1 VVSRRALLSSEHR
14 IESLLSREAVFL
26 GNNLVLVAITFVVFW
41 GTFFP
46 LISEAITGEKHALGP
61 PWYGKYIVPLA
72 IVLAVLSGIGPLLSW
87 RRATASNTRR
97 NFVIPIGLALVA
109 VAVSLALGGGRRPAA
124 ELMFAACAFL
134 LGCVGQ
140 EFWRGTRARRA
151 MSGEALPVALVSL
164 VRRNR
169 RRYGGYLVHAG
180 VALLFLGIAASSAFQ
195 HVVTPTL
202 QVGQSANVDGYAV
215 HYDRATANISTR
227 NGRLEKINLG
237 SDLTV
242 RKGGHVV
249 TRLHTERGYYPTD
262 DGSLGI
268 VSRYFEGE
276 QTSEVGLKAGAR
288 RDIWT
293 VVSPD
298 TDPLRNVISQGDK
311 VFANAKNLPPKM
323 GAALLGQAIS
333 GIVDRYK
340 RNPPPAQF
348 RFIVSPLVTWIW
360 LGALVILFGGVISL
374 WPPPGG
380 ATRRVRAAYLAR
392 IGRESTATS

>member
-1 VVSRRALLSSEHR
+1 VIA
-14 IESLLSREAVFL
+14 
-26 GNNLVLVAITFVVFW
+26 
-41 GTFFP
+41 
-46 LISEAITGEKHALGP
+46 
-61 PWYGKYIVPLA
+61 
-72 IVLAVLSGIGPLLSW
+72 W
-87 RRATASNTRR
+87 RRATASNLRR
-97 NFVIPIGLALVA
+97 NLGRPAVVALV
-109 VAVSLALGGGRRPAA
+109 VLAALIAA
-124 ELMFAACAFL
+124 GVTRSFTALLMFTLASFVVA
-134 LGCVGQ
+134 GIVQ
-140 EFWRGTRARRA
+140 ELWRGVRARRLT
-151 MSGEALPVALVSL
+151 SREPVPLAFVSL

-202 QVGQSANVDGYAV
+202 QVGQTANVGGYAI
-215 HYDRATANISTR
+215 HYDRATANITTHA
-227 NGRLEKINLG
+227 GRLEKINFG
-237 SDLTV
+237 GDLTV
-242 RKGGHVV
+242 RKGGKVV
-249 TRLHTERGYYPTD
+249 TRLHSERGYYPTD

-293 VVSPD
+293 VISPD
-298 TDPLRNVISQGDK
+298 TDPLRKVIGEGDK
-311 VFANAKNLPPKM
+311 VFGNAKDLNPRM
-323 GAALLGQAIS
+323 GAALLGQAIT

-392 IGRESTATS
+392 VGRESTATS